1 MPIYVREKIFKNLE
15 KNYKKLQKYKKIEK
29 TTKICNRENCT
40 ITQYWA
46 EAPCLLFVKDF
57 IVIRFIFYAL

>member
-1 MPIYVREKIFKNLE
+1 MYDKKYLKNLE
-15 KNYKKLQKYKKIEK
+15 KNYKKITKIQKKIEK
-29 TTKICNRENCT
+29 PQKIRNRENCT

-57 IVIRFIFYAL
+57 IVLRFKFYAL